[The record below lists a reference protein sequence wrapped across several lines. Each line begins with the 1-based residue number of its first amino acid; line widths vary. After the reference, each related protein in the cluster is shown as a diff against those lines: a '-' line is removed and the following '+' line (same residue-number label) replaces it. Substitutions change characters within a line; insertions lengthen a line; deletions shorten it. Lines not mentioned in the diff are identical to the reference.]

1 MSNSFWLHGLQHA
14 RPPCPSPTPGACSN
28 SCPSSQWCHPTIL
41 SSIIP
46 FSSCPQSFPASCSFP
61 MRQFFASG
69 GQSIGASASASVL
82 PMNIQDWFPLGLTV
96 WSSCSPRDSQESSPT
111 PQFKSVNSS
120 VLRFLYVPTFTSIHD
135 YWKTITLTRQTFVGK
150 VLSLL
155 FNVLSRFV
163 IAFLPRSKCV
173 LISWLQSPSHKS
185 EYWLGITQW
194 SGASVRLFT
203 VAGLPWVYCK

>member
-1 MSNSFWLHGLQHA
+1 MSNSFWLHGLQHS

-96 WSSCSPRDSQESSPT
+96 WSPCSPRDSQESSPA
-111 PQFKSVNSS
+111 PQFESINSLVLSLLSSWSNFHICMWLTSV
-120 VLRFLYVPTFTSIHD
+120 HD
-135 YWKTITLTRQTFVGK
+135 YWKIHSFDGTDLCWQSDVF
-150 VLSLL
+150 
-155 FNVLSRFV
+155 
-163 IAFLPRSKCV
+163 AF
-173 LISWLQSPSHKS
+173 
-185 EYWLGITQW
+185 
-194 SGASVRLFT
+194 
-203 VAGLPWVYCK
+203 